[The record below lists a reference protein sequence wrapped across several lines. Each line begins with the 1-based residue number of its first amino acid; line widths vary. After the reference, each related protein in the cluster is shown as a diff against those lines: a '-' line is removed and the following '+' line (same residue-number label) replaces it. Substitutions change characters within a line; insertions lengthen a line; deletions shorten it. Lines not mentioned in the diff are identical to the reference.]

1 MKNGRLKALLG
12 VSALTLTLSCTNTVN
27 AASKYA
33 TTTANLNF
41 RTGPSTSNKIITTI
55 KKGSKVEVISKNGNW
70 TKIKY
75 NNREGYS
82 SSQYLKEE
90 STSTG
95 STTTQ
100 KTGVVTAD
108 VLNIRSGAST
118 NYSVV
123 TKANKG
129 EKVTILESK
138 NGWYKVK
145 LSNGKTG
152 WGSAKYITIQ
162 NVPSTSTPSTG
173 GNTTGEVTICNATIT
188 GEDVNLRETGSW
200 GGIKIMVIKQGSTVE
215 VLEKG
220 SEWTKIRY
228 SGKTGYVPTQYVSSV
243 TNNGSTATPPQV
255 KPEKPQ
261 FTTSKVTTNYNLS
274 FDEYAQLQ
282 NQKLSRYSVDQYKNY
297 MDINQ
302 RTSPLQFL
310 RIDKFRDINVDSLN
324 SKLQG
329 EGVLEGQGQAIYNAS
344 KKNNIDPVY
353 FISQS
358 ILETGHGKSTLAK
371 GVTITEIA
379 DTNKPITDVDGNIT
393 GYEMIQLDKPTT
405 VYNLYGIG
413 AYDNLPT
420 MPNRALVLG
429 TTRAYNEGWTS
440 LEKAI
445 DGAASF
451 VSNNYIHSSKYNQNT
466 VYKFRFNP
474 VKENVWHQYATDI
487 GYADKIGSLMNQFK
501 GVYTG
506 GEFTFDIPSYSPSS
520 TSVYS
525 LRNIDSNKI
534 DETHLSIGD
543 ITKY

>member
-1 MKNGRLKALLG
+1 
-12 VSALTLTLSCTNTVN
+12 
-27 AASKYA
+27 
-33 TTTANLNF
+33 
-41 RTGPSTSNKIITTI
+41 
-55 KKGSKVEVISKNGNW
+55 
-70 TKIKY
+70 
-75 NNREGYS
+75 
-82 SSQYLKEE
+82 
-90 STSTG
+90 
-95 STTTQ
+95 
-100 KTGVVTAD
+100 
-108 VLNIRSGAST
+108 
-118 NYSVV
+118 
-123 TKANKG
+123 
-129 EKVTILESK
+129 
-138 NGWYKVK
+138 
-145 LSNGKTG
+145 
-152 WGSAKYITIQ
+152 
-162 NVPSTSTPSTG
+162 
-173 GNTTGEVTICNATIT
+173 
-188 GEDVNLRETGSW
+188 
-200 GGIKIMVIKQGSTVE
+200 
-215 VLEKG
+215 
-220 SEWTKIRY
+220 
-228 SGKTGYVPTQYVSSV
+228 
-243 TNNGSTATPPQV
+243 
-255 KPEKPQ
+255 
-261 FTTSKVTTNYNLS
+261 
-274 FDEYAQLQ
+274 
-282 NQKLSRYSVDQYKNY
+282 

-302 RTSPLQFL
+302 RTSALQFL
-310 RIDKFRDINVDSLN
+310 RIDKFRDINVDLLN

-371 GVTITEIA
+371 GVTITEIV
-379 DTNKPITDVDGNIT
+379 DTNKPITDADGNIT

-429 TTRAYNEGWTS
+429 TTRAYKEGWTS
-440 LEKAI
+440 VEKAI

-506 GEFTFDIPSYSPSS
+506 GEFTFDIPSYAS
-520 TSVYS
+520 TSAYS